1 MNENLLSN
9 KLPRDFGGT
18 LVGLGGKPLLI
29 SSAPHTKTAGVSG
42 VGGAALS
49 RHRARRMSVNYSH
62 GAVSVEA
69 NT

>member
-1 MNENLLSN
+1 M
-9 KLPRDFGGT
+9 
-18 LVGLGGKPLLI
+18 GLGGKPLLI

-62 GAVSVEA
+62 GAVSVGA